1 MIKRYVK
8 KPIPVEAVQWN
19 GINADE
25 IADFSKDAF
34 FECDETTGIT
44 LFIRTL
50 EGNMKARIGDYIIKG
65 VRGEFYPCEKAIFE
79 ETYNEC

>member
-1 MIKRYVK
+1 MIKKYVK

-34 FECDETTGIT
+34 FECDETTGTT